1 MVANVAT
8 HESVAPFGGDTGLAG
23 SADAPGAVRA
33 VVAAR
38 ATAATGAKMREV
50 FMGLLRPTCHIV
62 AVECHDT
69 TPEPTPARQHQCGII
84 LVVTNTDPVPGQGMT
99 TTRFIPLQRSYY
111 PIIVAFFV
119 AVFLISNILA
129 TKGVAIGPLIT
140 DGAFF
145 LFPLAYVLGDVL
157 AECYGFRAARRAIF
171 TGFAVTLLAVVSFYV
186 AIWLP
191 PANFYGSQD
200 EFAHILGLVPQIVLA
215 SLTGYVVGQLLN
227 SWVLVKIKQRTGEKS
242 LWARLIGSTVVGEF
256 GDTLLFCLIAAP
268 VIGIATVADLINYVV
283 VGFLWKTL
291 IEVALLP
298 LTYAA
303 IAWVKKREGY

>member
-1 MVANVAT
+1 MS
-8 HESVAPFGGDTGLAG
+8 HMS
-23 SADAPGAVRA
+23 
-33 VVAAR
+33 
-38 ATAATGAKMREV
+38 
-50 FMGLLRPTCHIV
+50 
-62 AVECHDT
+62 T
-69 TPEPTPARQHQCGII
+69 TEAQ
-84 LVVTNTDPVPGQGMT
+84 
-99 TTRFIPLQRSYY
+99 FIPLQRTYY
-111 PIIVAFFV
+111 PVIVTLFV

-129 TKGVAIGPLIT
+129 TKGVAVGPLIT

-145 LFPLAYVLGDVL
+145 LFPLAYILGDVL
-157 AECYGFRAARRAIF
+157 AECYGFKAARRAIF
-171 TGFAVTLLAVVSFYV
+171 AGFAVTVLAVASFYV

-191 PANFYGSQD
+191 PADFYGSQE
-200 EFAHILGLVPQIVLA
+200 EFAHVLGLVPQIVVA
-215 SLTGYVVGQLLN
+215 SLAGYVVGQLLN
-227 SWVLVKIKQRTGEKS
+227 SWVLVAIKQRTGEKS

-303 IAWVKKREGY
+303 IAWVKQREGY